1 MNLRVLAILALAATA
16 WGGDVT
22 RYHVRWDTPSE
33 NSSGSMPLGN
43 GDIGLNVWVEADGDL
58 LFYLSKTDAWS
69 ETARLQK
76 LGRVRVKLTPNPF
89 RRGRPFLQE
98 LQLDRGRIEIRAGG
112 ETLLVWVDAHHP
124 VAHVE
129 IASRDGVAAEAR
141 VEIWR
146 TQPRTLPKEELHS
159 AYGMDGGPEP
169 VVVDPDTI
177 VENARDAV
185 VWYHRNERSIWP
197 LTLRHQGLESL
208 MPKLSDPLLGR
219 TFGARL
225 EGLPKADATT
235 LRAAE
240 PRKQILLSVFP
251 LTAQAPA
258 DDWNQMAAALAR
270 RVSGQPIGA
279 RRAAHERWW
288 RDFWRRSWIEVSGP
302 PEAEVVSRGYALQ
315 RFLHACA
322 GRGAFPIKFNGSI
335 FTVDGRE
342 KDHVFDADYRRW
354 GGPYWFQN
362 TRLPYWSMFAA
373 GDFDLMRPFFR
384 MYRDALPLALGRT
397 PLYFGH
403 GGAFFPETMYFWG
416 AYANSNYGW
425 DRAGKHPSYVD
436 NRYIRWYWQGAIEY
450 LAMALDYLEH
460 TRDDSFA
467 RQTLRPM
474 ADAIFEFYAQ
484 HYPRENGKLVIR
496 PAQALETFW
505 DVEDPTPEIAGLR
518 FVLDGLK
525 HWPSVWKPEWRALR
539 EALPEVPRTQEGGQ
553 TRIAVARVV
562 RDKPSNL
569 ENPELYAVFPYRLFG
584 VGKPELEVARN
595 TFHARRMKR
604 TGGWMQDAIQAAA
617 LGLTAEA
624 RRDVVAN
631 FSEKDPGSRFPA
643 FWGPNYDWVPDQD
656 HGSVSMIALQ
666 RMLLQSAGDKIH
678 LLPAWPKEWS
688 VSFRLHAPG
697 PAVVEGEYRNGVMA
711 RLEVTPPARRK
722 DLVISE

>member
-1 MNLRVLAILALAATA
+1 MNYRLLAGLVLAVMA

-22 RYHVRWDTPSE
+22 RYHVRWDSPSE

-58 LFYLSKTDAWS
+58 LFYLGKTDAWS

-89 RRGRPFLQE
+89 RRGRPFSQE

-129 IASRDGVAAEAR
+129 IASREGVAAEAR

-146 TQPRTLPKEELHS
+146 TRPRTLSKEEVHS

-169 VVVDPDTI
+169 VVVDPDT
-177 VENARDAV
+177 VVDNARDAV

-197 LTLRHQGLESL
+197 LTLKHQGLESL
-208 MPKLSDPLLGR
+208 LPRLGDPLLGR

-235 LRAAE
+235 LRTAA
-240 PRKQILLSVFP
+240 PRKQMLLSVFP

-258 DDWNQMAAALAR
+258 DDWNLMAAALAR
-270 RVSGQPIGA
+270 QVGRQPIGA

-288 RDFWRRSWIEVSGP
+288 REFWARSWIEVSGP

-315 RFLHACA
+315 RFLQACA
-322 GRGAFPIKFNGSI
+322 GRGAFPIKFNGSL

-342 KDHVFDADYRRW
+342 KDFVYDADYRRW

-362 TRLPYWSMFAA
+362 TRFPYWSMFAA
-373 GDFDLMRPFFR
+373 GDFDLLRPFFR

-397 PLYFGH
+397 TLYFGH

-425 DRAGKHPSYVD
+425 DRAGKHPSHVD
-436 NRYIRWYWQGAIEY
+436 NQYIRWYWQGAIEY
-450 LAMALDYLEH
+450 LAMALEHLEH

-474 ADAIFEFYAQ
+474 AEAILDFYAQ
-484 HYPRENGKLVIR
+484 HYPRENGKLVFR

-505 DVEDPTPEIAGLR
+505 DVEDPTPEIAGLQ

-525 HWPSVWKPEWRALR
+525 NWPKVWKPEWGALR
-539 EALPEVPRTQEGGQ
+539 EALPELPRTEEGGK

-562 RDKPSNL
+562 RDKPRNL

-584 VGKPELEVARN
+584 VGLPELEMARE

-604 TGGWMQDAIQAAA
+604 TGGWMQDAIQAAM

-631 FSEKDPGSRFPA
+631 FSQKDPGSRFPA

-666 RMLLQSAGDKIH
+666 RMLMQAAGGKIH
-678 LLPAWPKEWS
+678 LLPAWPKEWN

-697 PAVVEGEYRNGVMA
+697 PAVVEGEYRSGTMA